1 MSQSS
6 SDPLATARNAQAAL
20 LQRLREIS
28 QTEAARLL
36 GVDKSTV
43 NRLVNGHAEA
53 LLGLLAVAG
62 LQVVDSRARFINDE
76 DLQALRRLARH
87 GLDHMATTGV
97 ADA

>member
-28 QTEAARLL
+28 QTEAARQL
-36 GVDKSTV
+36 GVDKSTI
-43 NRLVNGHAEA
+43 NRLVNAHAEA

-62 LQVVDSRARFINDE
+62 LQVVDSRARFIDDE
-76 DLQALRRLARH
+76 DLQALRRLASH
-87 GLDHMATTGV
+87 GLNHVAAGGV
-97 ADA
+97 DA

>member
-1 MSQSS
+1 MGQSS

-28 QTEAARLL
+28 QTEAARQL
-36 GVDKSTV
+36 GVDKSTI
-43 NRLVNGHAEA
+43 NRLVNAHAEA

-62 LQVVDSRARFINDE
+62 LQVVDSRARFIDDE
-76 DLQALRRLARH
+76 DLQALRRLASH
-87 GLDHMATTGV
+87 GLNHVATGG

>member
-28 QTEAARLL
+28 QTEAARQL
-36 GVDKSTV
+36 GVDKSTI
-43 NRLVNGHAEA
+43 NRLVNAHAEA

-62 LQVVDSRARFINDE
+62 LQVVDSRARFIDDE
-76 DLQALRRLARH
+76 DLQALRRLASH
-87 GLDHMATTGV
+87 GLNHVATGG